1 MTRFSDEFKQSMR
14 GDGSFESAIV
24 DESAYQETGIT
35 PELVIQTQEER
46 AELADA
52 LEQVD
57 EIGDDRKDID
67 AAAAVTDAVVTAVAA
82 AETMPAAA
90 SETFAE
96 IANVTIASAAQVLDC
111 EMPRLETDPHT
122 GAITE
127 ESMESFSS
135 WFSGAAKSFMEAS
148 SNFFARIGLGISRLN
163 DSSQGLTKRCMRVR
177 TVMGDRKGNGGKPIK
192 LSSGVQRHLVLG
204 DGYAAD
210 PIAALTEFGGFNVAL
225 TKVVNE
231 YHKRLGDLIKDRIF
245 AAVSS
250 GQKNDIFVDLQSSD
264 LLDDIEKIL
273 ARQPKNLLGNQVY
286 AFNDRPINKVL
297 KVTLQ
302 SGMPNA
308 IDLIRHLDAPN
319 SLSNEAIVPMLTAL
333 EGLIAEQLMA
343 LEKMSSQSKASFK
356 SLQDV
361 IKKFNG
367 MAEEAEIA
375 QLKANGVEAPVS
387 LNSMELLRVE
397 NQLVSELGRVCDR
410 LVDYQRDMID
420 RIDSLLTLVEESVFQ
435 D

>member
-1 MTRFSDEFKQSMR
+1 MTRFSDEFKQSML

-24 DESAYQETGIT
+24 DESAYEETGIT

-52 LEQVD
+52 LDQVD

-177 TVMGDRKGNGGKPIK
+177 TVMSDRKGNGGKPIK

-204 DGYAAD
+204 DGYAAA
-210 PIAALTEFGGFNVAL
+210 PITALTEFGVYNVAL

-273 ARQPKNLLGNQVY
+273 AAQPKNLLGNQVY

-319 SLSNEAIVPMLTAL
+319 SLSNDQIAGMLTAL

>member
-1 MTRFSDEFKQSMR
+1 MTRFSDEFKQSML

-52 LEQVD
+52 LDQVD

-67 AAAAVTDAVVTAVAA
+67 AAAAVTDAVVSAVSA

-96 IANVTIASAAQVLDC
+96 IANVTIASAAQVLDM

-127 ESMESFSS
+127 ASMESFSS

-148 SNFFARIGLGISRLN
+148 ANFFARIGLGISRLN

-204 DGYAAD
+204 DGYASS
-210 PIAALTEFGGFNVAL
+210 PIEALTEFSVTNISV
-225 TKVVNE
+225 TRVINE

-245 AAVSS
+245 AAVAS
-250 GQKNDIFVDLQSSD
+250 GQKNDIFVDLKSSD
-264 LLDDIEKIL
+264 LLEDLEKIL
-273 ARQPKNLLGNQVY
+273 GRQPKNLMGNQVY
-286 AFNDRPINKVL
+286 GFNDRPVNKVL
-297 KVTLQ
+297 TVTLQ

-319 SLSNEAIVPMLTAL
+319 SLSNEQISALLGSL
-333 EGLIAEQLMA
+333 EGLIAEQLIA
-343 LEKMSSQSKASFK
+343 LEKITSQSKASFK

-375 QLKANGVEAPVS
+375 QLKAGGAEAPVAI
-387 LNSMELLRVE
+387 NSMELLRVE